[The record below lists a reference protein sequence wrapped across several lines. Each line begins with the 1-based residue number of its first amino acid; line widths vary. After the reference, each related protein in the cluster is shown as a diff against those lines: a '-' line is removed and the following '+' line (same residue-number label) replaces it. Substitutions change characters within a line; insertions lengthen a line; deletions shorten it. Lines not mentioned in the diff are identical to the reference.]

1 MKHALGRV
9 RRAPLSSRKLLG
21 RLLDTPNLARQVA
34 ALSPASLSRLV
45 DRVGLEDAGEIVALA
60 STSQL
65 VALLDEDLWKSERP
79 GDEEEFD
86 ATRFVTWLT
95 VLQEAGEA
103 FAADRVAELSL
114 EFVTLALNQLLL
126 VLNVDSMIEELDGGG
141 DEVDRIEKAL
151 SNCAYEELD
160 EFQLIARSA
169 DGWDAV
175 WSLVLALDRDHRD
188 FLRQVLERCCRAS
201 HAFVEENGGLYDV
214 LSDEEMFESD
224 ARAERDDR
232 RAAKG
237 HVAASD
243 AKGFLGLAASG
254 AEPSARDAVTRAYF
268 RELERSASMVT
279 APVEK
284 RGGGAR
290 IERLLATVEAEEA
303 PVNAARLKGDVAEAP
318 LPLPLRT
325 ALDELSGDAL
335 VPRYREELAYLANVL
350 IAGAGLEG
358 RRFRP
363 VEALEAAIAVT
374 NLGLELAEKQ
384 EKSAIEFLRATSA
397 DVLFRRGFAELTRKV
412 VEPARAGQPSSSLA
426 EDVPRLPKASGLGF
440 IATRAQLAE
449 AVRALVP
456 KRASAKRSRERLEPM
471 K

>member
-9 RRAPLSSRKLLG
+9 RRAPLSSRKLLV

-79 GDEEEFD
+79 GDDEEFD

-114 EFVTLALNQLLL
+114 DFVTLAFNKLLL

-160 EFQLIARSA
+160 EFQLIARAA

-188 FLRQVLERCCRAS
+188 FLRQVLERCCGAS

-243 AKGFLGLAASG
+243 AKSFLGLAASG
-254 AEPSARDAVTRAYF
+254 AEPNGRDAVTRAYF
-268 RELERSASMVT
+268 RELEPSASMPT
-279 APVEK
+279 ASVEK

-290 IERLLATVEAEEA
+290 IERLLAAVEAEEL
-303 PVNAARLKGDVAEAP
+303 PVNAARLKGEVAEAP
-318 LPLPLRT
+318 LPLRA

-335 VPRYREELAYLANVL
+335 VSRYREELAYVANVL
-350 IAGAGLEG
+350 IAGAALEG

-384 EKSAIEFLRATSA
+384 EKSAVELLRATSA
-397 DVLFRRGFAELTRKV
+397 DVLFRRGFSELTRKV
-412 VEPARAGQPSSSLA
+412 VEPARARQPSSSLA
-426 EDVPRLPKASGLGF
+426 EDVPRLPTVSGLGF
-440 IATRAQLAE
+440 IATRVQLAE
-449 AVRALVP
+449 AVRALAP
-456 KRASAKRSRERLEPM
+456 KRASAKRSRERLEPT